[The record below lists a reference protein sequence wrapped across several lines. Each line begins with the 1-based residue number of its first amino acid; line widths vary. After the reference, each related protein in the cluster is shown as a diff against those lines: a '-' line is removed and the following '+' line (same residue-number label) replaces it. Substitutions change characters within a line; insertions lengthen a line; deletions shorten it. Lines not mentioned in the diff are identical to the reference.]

1 MKLTIAF
8 LLCALLCSTYAAPA
22 FKTKEANAQFA
33 WLPISMALK
42 GISHFIPDKDLS
54 EQRMKEQSV
63 NTEENAEAQFW
74 WTAARLLGKGLAH
87 LISDGEESQMSEKKV
102 KALLER
108 LVKEVNMNDVLMQRD
123 GEK

>member
-8 LLCALLCSTYAAPA
+8 LLCALCSTQAAPT
-22 FKTKEANAQFA
+22 FKTKEANEQMF

-42 GISHFIPDKDLS
+42 GISHLIPDKDLS
-54 EQRMKEQSV
+54 EKRMKEQSV
-63 NTEENAEAQFW
+63 NIKENAEAQFW

-87 LISDGEESQMSEKKV
+87 LIPDGEESQMNDKEV

-108 LVKEVNMNDVLMQRD
+108 LVKKVNMNEVLMQGD